1 MASIEYITKRIEGKE
16 KEIKKLESKL
26 ARIRKAEAGNWE
38 ENNPY
43 LYSEYDLKY
52 CLRDLDKAVKD
63 LADYQAKLATET
75 EKANSRNVQVII
87 DFIEMWKERCRDHY
101 TKTLPIYIEALK
113 EHFRKGSEY
122 CNCFNNEA
130 RKCTAEERKAIEL
143 NHRKE
148 RNEFHQA
155 WNGFERY
162 VQRNAGGY
170 SINMELLNKDLD
182 QEGNRKYDFII
193 ERTNDVVGTI
203 TNAGNL
209 RIGDKGDLN
218 GFIIG
223 ERGTA
228 KVETIGAGGYNIQ
241 CFHFRT
247 LINKVA

>member
-26 ARIRKAEAGNWE
+26 ARIRKAEEGNWKV
-38 ENNPY
+38 NNPY

-52 CLRDLDKAVKD
+52 CLRDLDKAMKD

-113 EHFRKGSEY
+113 EHFRKDSEY
-122 CNCFNNEA
+122 CDWFNKES

-148 RNEFHQA
+148 RNEFQQA